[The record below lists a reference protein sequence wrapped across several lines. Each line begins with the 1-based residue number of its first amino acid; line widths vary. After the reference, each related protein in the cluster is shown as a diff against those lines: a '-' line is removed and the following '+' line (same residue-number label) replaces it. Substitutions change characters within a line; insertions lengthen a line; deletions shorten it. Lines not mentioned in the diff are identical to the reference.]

1 MKKTFT
7 LTCLILA
14 SIIGAGFASGKEIQ
28 VFFTQYG
35 YLSFLSIIITFFIF
49 YILIKLYLNY
59 GKEHNAQSILN
70 VNKTIFP
77 KFHKL
82 LNLFYLIC
90 CFIVLA
96 GMFAGVFE
104 LYLNI
109 TNVIWAKVF
118 VVITILLCVI
128 ANAGGIKFINA
139 INNILM
145 PITMI
150 ILFIIAI
157 KNLNFNN
164 PVNYSFSNNNIVKS
178 VFSLITY
185 VGMNVMLAGSVLLRV
200 GHKFSDNNIKKSAFF
215 SSLILTLI
223 IFLFNLVMLF
233 NNVNSQM
240 PMLTFAFK
248 LSKFWGLIVLFSIW
262 FCIYSSA
269 TSLTFSLSKCINLK
283 NNIISILIVVSG
295 AYLISLIGF
304 NKIVA
309 KLYPLIGLFGLLVSI
324 KLFLKSKQTFNT
336 MQSSKNQPF

>member
-49 YILIKLYLNY
+49 YILIKLYLSY
-59 GKEHNAQSILN
+59 GKKYNAQSILN
-70 VNKTIFP
+70 VNNSIFP
-77 KFHKL
+77 KFYKL

-109 TNVIWAKVF
+109 TNVLWAKVF
-118 VVITILLCVI
+118 VLITILLCVI

-164 PVNYSFSNNNIVKS
+164 PVNYSFSNNNILKS

-185 VGMNVMLAGSVLLRV
+185 VGMNVMLAGSVLLQV
-200 GHKFSDNNIKKSAFF
+200 GHKFSKNNIKKSAFF

-240 PMLTFAFK
+240 PMLTFAFE

-309 KLYPLIGLFGLLVSI
+309 KLYPLIGLLGIVFSI
-324 KLFLKSKQTFNT
+324 KLFFKFKQTFNT
-336 MQSSKNQPF
+336 MQSSKN